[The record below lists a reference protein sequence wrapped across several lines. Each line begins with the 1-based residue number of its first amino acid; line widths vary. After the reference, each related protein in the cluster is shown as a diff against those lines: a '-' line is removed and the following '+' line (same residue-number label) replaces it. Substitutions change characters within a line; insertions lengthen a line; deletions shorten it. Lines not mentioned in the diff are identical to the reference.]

1 MTIGN
6 KIHITE
12 QDFISPYDET
22 ATTDCEKRE
31 AAASVLNQMLLV
43 LETMKVDLVHP
54 RKDATC
60 GWKLK
65 GNYLANFNL
74 KVILWTVVS

>member
-1 MTIGN
+1 MPIGN
-6 KIHITE
+6 EINITE

-31 AAASVLNQMLLV
+31 EAASVLNQLLLV
-43 LETMKVDLVHP
+43 LEIMKDDLGHP

-60 GWKLK
+60 AWKLK